1 VLRSNVQLQLAPGH
15 VMVARVKEAVG
26 TLRVRRRLAVDAEVL
41 VLLHALGLGHAADG
55 AAVRDQA
62 VFIIDPVEGT
72 TVASGLE
79 MIRGALPGVPCGFA
93 CLFGGLEEHVE
104 EEQVLDLLLA
114 RGRRGVH
121 RNVRQRVELVED
133 GGEGVCRGAP
143 GSEALDE
150 ELRRVSC
157 EVCCNGAGA
166 VGGRVRLHGLV
177 GGGRGPAALELRK
190 HVCHC
195 EFCLCCCLMCKVGF
209 L

>member
-1 VLRSNVQLQLAPGH
+1 MLRSNVQLQLAPGH
-15 VMVARVKEAVG
+15 VTVARVKDAVG
-26 TLRVRRRLAVDAEVL
+26 ALRVRRRLAVHAEVL
-41 VLLHALGLGHAADG
+41 VLLHALGLGHATDG

-72 TVASGLE
+72 TVAAGLE

-114 RGRRGVH
+114 RGRRRGKRGVWH
-121 RNVRQRVELVED
+121 CVELAED

-150 ELRRVSC
+150 ELRRVAC
-157 EVCCNGAGA
+157 EVCCVGAGA
-166 VGGRVRLHGLV
+166 F
-177 GGGRGPAALELRK
+177 GGGCGPAALELRK
-190 HVCHC
+190 HV
-195 EFCLCCCLMCKVGF
+195 
-209 L
+209 